1 MDSKNFTFG
10 KNLFLMNKSTN
21 YKSQI
26 TQINGG
32 GISIDTASLA
42 DKENQIN
49 WIFLPILFIFIS
61 LISTI
66 IHFIYP
72 YPFAEIV
79 ISFQLCYSYFSCK
92 FFSLLTYQ
100 QLQLQI

>member
-32 GISIDTASLA
+32 GISIDIASLA
-42 DKENQIN
+42 DKEN
-49 WIFLPILFIFIS
+49 
-61 LISTI
+61 
-66 IHFIYP
+66 
-72 YPFAEIV
+72 
-79 ISFQLCYSYFSCK
+79 
-92 FFSLLTYQ
+92 
-100 QLQLQI
+100 